1 MAKKTN
7 KNQVKL
13 LKPEQR
19 WIFGGLGFHNSEASM
34 FGIMSEKF
42 KNEVVLKCFREVSPT
57 YSRIFSGYAD
67 WTKEDM
73 DRFADYYDQTFRKAN
88 TTLYL
93 VPGRM
98 PYRDKN
104 FSIEEYAEKV
114 ASNLEYLIKERKCTK
129 IRHYCLTNELALGKD
144 RVVFTY
150 NLPLFKE
157 YNEVLYATFKRHQL
171 NVGLLNLDSS
181 GFGDPWNMF
190 DWGVNNMA
198 DITEAFCHH
207 LYFYDVKVG
216 DIAFYQRLKN
226 MLGLMVQRSFSKE
239 KRFVLGEFGFKKNG
253 KVHNAMLDD
262 RASYVNFPEEES
274 ESALQ
279 YAEVCTA
286 VVNSGT
292 FSACAWTFLDYP
304 DPMICEDGDTPEEKA
319 IFDAARFSGHGVTTR
334 YNKNGMIRW
343 CDDEQDYRAYAPY
356 YTMGLMSK
364 YFRKGARVLTPQ
376 FSNDNLRVCA
386 VTNADGSYSVC
397 VVNYA
402 KTSIDLEFINEH
414 KSDKPLRQFSYNSK
428 NPPYNEFNDLQNYD
442 KLIPVVENKFSVNLP
457 PMSMVVLTTDY
468 QDRVPSQIEG
478 VEMQNGKLVWKA
490 CADQEHTYYR
500 VYKNGKQI
508 ASTVAEYL
516 EVEDKTAKYQVY
528 SVDKY
533 GNCNAK

>member
-7 KNQVKL
+7 KKLIKL

-19 WIFGGLGFHNSEASM
+19 WIFGGIGFHDSEASM
-34 FGIMSEKF
+34 YGIMNEKF

-98 PYRDKN
+98 PYRDRDFN
-104 FSIEEYAEKV
+104 MEEYAEKV

-144 RVVFTY
+144 RVEFSY

-157 YNEVLYATFKRHQL
+157 YHEVLYAAFKRHQL
-171 NVGLLNLDSS
+171 NVGLLAMDSS
-181 GFGDPWNMF
+181 GFGDPWPTF
-190 DWGVNNMA
+190 DWGINNMA

-207 LYFYDVKVG
+207 LYFYDIKAGDVSYYNKLSWMLDVMVK
-216 DIAFYQRLKN
+216 
-226 MLGLMVQRSFSKE
+226 RSFSKE
-239 KRFVLGEFGFKKNG
+239 KRFILGEFGFKKSG
-253 KVHNAMLDD
+253 RPHKAMFDD
-262 RASYVNFPEEES
+262 RASYVNFPEIEK

-279 YAEVCTA
+279 FAEVCTA
-286 VVNSGT
+286 VVNTGT
-292 FSACAWTFLDYP
+292 FSACAWTLFDYP

-319 IFDAARFSGHGVTTR
+319 LFDAIRFSGHGVTTR

-343 CDDEQDYRAYAPY
+343 CDEEKDYRAYAPY
-356 YTMGLMSK
+356 YTMGLMAK
-364 YFRKGARVLTPQ
+364 YFRKGARVLTPE
-376 FSNDNLRVCA
+376 FTNDNLRVCG
-386 VTNADGSYSVC
+386 VTNPDGSCSVC
-397 VVNYA
+397 VVNYG
-402 KTSIDLEFINEH
+402 KKETDLTFENEH
-414 KSDKPLRQFSYNSK
+414 KSDKPLRQYSYNSK
-428 NPPYNEFNDLQNYD
+428 NPPYNDFNDLQNYD
-442 KLIPVVENKFSVNLP
+442 KIICVKDNNFTITIPAKA
-457 PMSMVVLTTDY
+457 MVVLTTDY
-468 QDRVPSQIEG
+468 QDRKPTEIDG
-478 VEMQNGKLVWKA
+478 IKVENDKLIWNA
-490 CADQEHTYYR
+490 CLDAEHTYYR

-508 ASTVAEYL
+508 ASTVVEYL
-516 EVEDKTAKYQVY
+516 SITDEKANYEVY

-533 GNCNAK
+533 GNCLK